1 MSIIST
7 IVSIFTVFATLIS
20 PRFAAPV
27 PEVAEDDFVPVM
39 RFVATSDTHI
49 KTLGDTGCQ
58 RLTKMIKTAYA
69 LSDADK
75 DYNNLDAVVFSGDIT
90 DDGWFDSFAAF
101 TATTDAELREG
112 TERLAVVAKSHDGY
126 MFSSQSLDIYSAMTG
141 QETDFHRVINGFHF
155 IGVSRSDS
163 LEQYTQEQAEW
174 LDRELA
180 KAVAES
186 PEKPVFVFQ
195 HEHVLN
201 TVYGSSKT
209 DGWGIDHFTAVLEKY
224 PQVIHISGHS
234 HFPANDPRAIWQGKF
249 TAIND
254 GGLAYFELA
263 VDGKNGQFP
272 DGKDRQTQALIIEV
286 DAENNVLVKVLDVD
300 AGKFVNEFLID
311 NVTQTNKTKY
321 NPENRKNNSAAPVF
335 SKNAEL
341 DVVKKGAIYSVT
353 VPQATVGGDNEVFV
367 YRITVTDANGNE
379 IHKAW
384 QFSEYYFAD
393 RADSITFDSFLAINA
408 AEIKVVAEDVWGNT
422 SEPLTAKI
430 G

>member
-7 IVSIFTVFATLIS
+7 IVSIFTAFATLIS
-20 PRFAAPV
+20 PRFVAPV
-27 PEVAEDDFVPVM
+27 PEVADDDFVPVM

-49 KTLGDTGCQ
+49 KTLGDKGCQ

-69 LSDADK
+69 VSDADK
-75 DYNNLDAVVFSGDIT
+75 DYKNLDAVVFSGDIT
-90 DDGWFDSFAAF
+90 DNGWFDSFAAF
-101 TATTDAELREG
+101 TATTDAQLREG
-112 TERLAVVAKSHDGY
+112 TERLAIVAKSHDGY
-126 MFSSQSLDIYSAMTG
+126 RFGANSLNVYSKMTG
-141 QETDFHRVINGFHF
+141 QETDFHRTINGFHF
-155 IGVSRSDS
+155 IGVSRSDT
-163 LEQYTQEQAEW
+163 LEQYTQKQVEW
-174 LDRELA
+174 LDKELE

-201 TVYGSSKT
+201 TVYGSSES
-209 DGWGIDHFTAVLEKY
+209 DGWGIDPFTDVLEKY

-234 HFPANDPRAIWQGKF
+234 HFPANDPRAIWQGTF

-272 DGKDRQTQALIIEV
+272 DGYKNQTQALIIEI

-300 AGKFVNEFLID
+300 EGKFIREFLID
-311 NVTQTNKTKY
+311 NVNQTNKTKY
-321 NPENRKNNSAAPVF
+321 NPENRKSNSCAPVF
-335 SKNAEL
+335 SKSAKL
-341 DVVKKGAIYSVT
+341 DVVNKNGLYSVT
-353 VPQATVGGDNEVFV
+353 VPQAYVTGDNEVFV
-367 YRITVTDANGNE
+367 YRITVTDTNGKE

-384 QFSEYYFAD
+384 QFSGYYFAD
-393 RADSITFDSFLAINA
+393 KPDSITFDSFLAINA
-408 AEIKVVAEDVWGNT
+408 AKIEVVAEDVWGNR

-430 G
+430 N